1 MTSTIVTAL
10 IGLLC
15 TVLSGW
21 FTFLF
26 TRKKYYAEVSSQE
39 LKNTD
44 DAFELYKKVTTDAI
58 NVQNG
63 KIEQLQREN
72 EALKKQ
78 VNDLQMQVASLLG
91 RVSFDEKSQRI
102 ATKRK

>member
-10 IGLLC
+10 VGLLC
-15 TVLSGW
+15 TILSGW

-26 TRKKYYAEVSSQE
+26 TRKKYYAEVNSQE

-58 NVQNG
+58 NVQNE

-72 EALKKQ
+72 EALRKQ

-91 RVSFDEKSQRI
+91 RLSFDETHKTI
-102 ATKRK
+102 AKRK